1 MSLWSRIRNTVRRG
15 PMSREIE
22 EELELHL
29 ADAIEEGRDP
39 VEARRALGPALLHRE
54 ESRDIRLL
62 PWLDSLRADAV
73 FGWRQ
78 LSKRKTTSA
87 AAVLSLGL
95 AIGSC
100 AAAFRLMDALLWR
113 PLPVANAD
121 RLYLV
126 GRYGVDP
133 GGNRRLGESSEY
145 PLFERMRA
153 TVKDE
158 ADLIAIGYAD
168 RTDLTFG
175 SDEEMEKVS
184 RQYVSGSMFGLFGL
198 QPAAGRLLNQGDER
212 MPVAVLSYDYW
223 SRRFGLDP
231 KAIGRTARIGND
243 LFEVVGVAPRG
254 FTGAEPGTFIDFFVP
269 TEMHPGATKSDW
281 SWFRTFAI
289 LRPGVEPERVRAK
302 LHPVLRA
309 FQAERA
315 KSWTS
320 QTRAFLDRFLNQD
333 VVLEPASSG
342 ASGMQRSYRQSLI
355 VLGALVA
362 LVLLIACANLANLM
376 TAQAAARARE
386 LALRVSIGAGR
397 WRLVQLVLMESVWV
411 GALAAAVG
419 TLFASWAAPFVVAQ
433 ISRPGNPTRLAL
445 PADWRVIAFTAALA
459 LAATFLFSLAPA
471 LRASSVKPAAALKGG
486 DDPRRRPRL
495 MHVLIAAQVAFC
507 FVVHLAAGLFVSSFD
522 RLSHRPTGFSDERL
536 LVLDTVS
543 RSAQG
548 PAVWDQAADR
558 LRSFP
563 GVESVAFSG
572 WSLLEGN
579 GWNGFIWANG
589 QPTEV
594 LGYFLGVSPEFV
606 DTMRI
611 RRIAGRGLRTGETYP
626 GVAVVN
632 EAFVKLLGPG
642 DAIGK
647 WFEKETGNG
656 VTRDRFQVVGV
667 VADTLY
673 RNLREPITPIAFVP
687 FLGDGKVAAR
697 SKSSGAYLVRT
708 AGPNPLAL
716 AGALRQEVARARPEL
731 RVSNVRTQT
740 QLIEQHT
747 IRERLLATLAA
758 FFAAVALLLAGI
770 GLYGVLDHSVAQR
783 RREFGI
789 RIAIGAPA
797 GDIAR
802 RVMAG
807 ALSMVVVGSVVGV
820 GVGLGLARYVETLLY
835 GVKASDAPA
844 LAVPWLT
851 LMASTL
857 LAALPAVVR
866 AARIDP
872 VAMLRS
878 E

>member
-1 MSLWSRIRNTVRRG
+1 
-15 PMSREIE
+15 
-22 EELELHL
+22 
-29 ADAIEEGRDP
+29 
-39 VEARRALGPALLHRE
+39 
-54 ESRDIRLL
+54 
-62 PWLDSLRADAV
+62 
-73 FGWRQ
+73 
-78 LSKRKTTSA
+78 
-87 AAVLSLGL
+87 
-95 AIGSC
+95 
-100 AAAFRLMDALLWR
+100 
-113 PLPVANAD
+113 
-121 RLYLV
+121 
-126 GRYGVDP
+126 
-133 GGNRRLGESSEY
+133 
-145 PLFERMRA
+145 
-153 TVKDE
+153 
-158 ADLIAIGYAD
+158 
-168 RTDLTFG
+168 
-175 SDEEMEKVS
+175 
-184 RQYVSGSMFGLFGL
+184 
-198 QPAAGRLLNQGDER
+198 
-212 MPVAVLSYDYW
+212 
-223 SRRFGLDP
+223 
-231 KAIGRTARIGND
+231 
-243 LFEVVGVAPRG
+243 
-254 FTGAEPGTFIDFFVP
+254 
-269 TEMHPGATKSDW
+269 
-281 SWFRTFAI
+281 
-289 LRPGVEPERVRAK
+289 
-302 LHPVLRA
+302 
-309 FQAERA
+309 
-315 KSWTS
+315 
-320 QTRAFLDRFLNQD
+320 
-333 VVLEPASSG
+333 
-342 ASGMQRSYRQSLI
+342 
-355 VLGALVA
+355 
-362 LVLLIACANLANLM
+362 
-376 TAQAAARARE
+376 
-386 LALRVSIGAGR
+386 
-397 WRLVQLVLMESVWV
+397 
-411 GALAAAVG
+411 VG
-419 TLFASWAAPFVVAQ
+419 TLFASWAAPFVVEQ

-445 PADWRVIAFTAALA
+445 PADWRVVAFTAALA

-522 RLSHRPTGFSDERL
+522 RLSHRPTGFSDDRL

-543 RSAQG
+543 RSGQG

-589 QPTEV
+589 RPTEV
-594 LGYFLGVSPEFV
+594 LGYFLGVSPGFV

-611 RRIAGRGLRTGETYP
+611 QPVAGRGLRAGETYP

-642 DAIGK
+642 DPIGK

-687 FLGDGKVAAR
+687 FFQADGNGVPR
-697 SKSSGAYLVRT
+697 PKSSGAYLVRT

-716 AGALRQEVARARPEL
+716 AGALRKEVARARPEL

-747 IRERLLATLAA
+747 TRERLLATLAA

-802 RVMAG
+802 RVIVG
-807 ALSMVVVGSVVGV
+807 ALSMVVVGSLAGV

-835 GVKASDAPA
+835 GIKASDAPA

-851 LMASTL
+851 LMAATL
-857 LAALPAVVR
+857 LAALPAVLR